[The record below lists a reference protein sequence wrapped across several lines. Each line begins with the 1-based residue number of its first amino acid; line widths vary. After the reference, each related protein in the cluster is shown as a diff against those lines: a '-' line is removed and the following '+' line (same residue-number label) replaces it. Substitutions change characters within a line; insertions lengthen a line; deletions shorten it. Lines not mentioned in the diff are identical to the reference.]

1 MPPCTDVTLRKLK
14 LPQWPGNYVPLILYV
29 EILFW
34 ANALRTH
41 IGWRVVTSVQGG
53 IFADYKQID
62 THALK
67 GNHAKFGYPKSL
79 HIWAT
84 RDWAILSKLRFDVI
98 YPSVAIRQD
107 WNSNTC
113 SLFAKMI
120 MIIKLNRMLW
130 VWCWKH
136 FLDSLNYISI
146 SIDDVIIM
154 FWLNPKIYMLVT
166 TCLQCDLVSI

>member
-1 MPPCTDVTLRKLK
+1 MHHSFYMWKSCSEPTPYG
-14 LPQWPGNYVPLILYV
+14 P
-29 EILFW
+29 
-34 ANALRTH
+34 H

-62 THALK
+62 TLVLK
-67 GNHAKFGYPKSL
+67 GKPTKFGYPTSL
-79 HIWAT
+79 HIRAT
-84 RDWAILSKLRFDVI
+84 RDWAILSKLRFDAI

-107 WNSNTC
+107 WNSNTY
-113 SLFAKMI
+113 SVFAKII

-136 FLDSLNYISI
+136 FFDSLNYISI

-154 FWLNPKIYMLVT
+154 FWLNPNNLYVGDDMPSVWPCKHL
-166 TCLQCDLVSI
+166 